1 MGGEAIES
9 SMREGVRREG
19 SIPSPTY
26 QTFRPDVIG
35 MEEFEQVDQD
45 FDWQLVERIT
55 CVGYQA
61 LDKALFSP
69 AERADKAGKAGQRSA
84 VLSKPGMLHILRCIA
99 LAQWQVEVGLEQGTS
114 HCAGCQ

>member
-9 SMREGVRREG
+9 SMREVVRREG

-26 QTFRPDVIG
+26 QTFRPDIIG
-35 MEEFEQVDQD
+35 KEEIKQVDQD
-45 FDWQLVERIT
+45 FDRQLVERIT
-55 CVGYQA
+55 CIGYQA
-61 LDKALFSP
+61 LNKALFSP

-84 VLSKPGMLHILRCIA
+84 VSSMPGMLDILRCIA
-99 LAQWQVEVGLEQGTS
+99 LAQWEVEVGLEQGMS